1 MLKRNDMTISKGFCV
16 VLKDL
21 CRSLGSSEKIIIIL
35 TMLICV
41 ILYWSDP
48 FCLKSNKTDFL
59 NMFLDVI
66 PTILGFT
73 IASLALIYSFPEKVS
88 GRLSKVPCN
97 QKRSPFDELVAIMSV
112 LAIIA
117 VAAILFN
124 LFAGFFDFLF
134 YIAFSLS
141 LCSLFLC
148 LHIIFHLFTIRTF
161 INPFK

>member
-41 ILYWSDP
+41 ILYWRDP
-48 FCLKSNKTDFL
+48 FCLKSKKTVFL
-59 NMFLDVI
+59 EMFLDVI

-97 QKRSPFDELVAIMSV
+97 QKRSPFDELVAMMSV

-117 VAAILFN
+117 VAAILF
-124 LFAGFFDFLF
+124 ARFFDSLF

-161 INPFK
+161 INPLK

>member
-97 QKRSPFDELVAIMSV
+97 KKRSPFDELVAIMSV

-124 LFAGFFDFLF
+124 LFARFFDSLF

-148 LHIIFHLFTIRTF
+148 LHIILHLFTIRTF
-161 INPFK
+161 INPLK

>member
-117 VAAILFN
+117 VAASIAITSIVILKTIR
-124 LFAGFFDFLF
+124 LIPFLF
-134 YIAFSLS
+134 FI
-141 LCSLFLC
+141 C
-148 LHIIFHLFTIRTF
+148 LTSYLYTF
-161 INPFK
+161 ILS

>member
-1 MLKRNDMTISKGFCV
+1 MLKRNEMTISKGFCV

-59 NMFLDVI
+59 KMFLDVI

-88 GRLSKVPCN
+88 GRLSKV
-97 QKRSPFDELVAIMSV
+97 QLLLLLQFYLIYLR
-112 LAIIA
+112 
-117 VAAILFN
+117 
-124 LFAGFFDFLF
+124 DFSIS
-134 YIAFSLS
+134 Y
-141 LCSLFLC
+141 
-148 LHIIFHLFTIRTF
+148 F
-161 INPFK
+161 I